1 MTHTRNGYIINS
13 RDEERGTAQKETT
26 MKKIEMARMIA
37 ADMKNT
43 KADIN
48 VERLAKRLAS
58 EMLANELEKAMK
70 HRGLN
75 K

>member
-1 MTHTRNGYIINS
+1 
-13 RDEERGTAQKETT
+13 